1 MEYRVKNY
9 EGTKR
14 RMVPVIRIV
23 KKVPQ
28 SPTHCTWVSL
38 NEQDKGR

>member
-28 SPTHCTWVSL
+28 SPTHT
-38 NEQDKGR
+38 GPGFP